1 MALTSNQ
8 RFGLRILAGLTAIW
22 FLKSLLFSSPSK
34 RNPSVHSEIAIA
46 NVFERV
52 TSGTPLG
59 SSALNPQRYSFLQS
73 RIGRDDTHD
82 LFDTDIHAGLED
94 FWNRFQLPFATAPE
108 TVHLDEQVIKG
119 TVEELLAFN
128 GWAAAA
134 CTTLTRPYA
143 SDSEDPYSDL
153 TKPGQRYF
161 FALVVH
167 SADHF
172 FIDQLAVVV
181 QAARKLGTQ
190 AIFVSVVDYASTDSI
205 PFLCD
210 LAEAVMILLG
220 IPFRIRRVPPMTSDP
235 AASYYPLE
243 EAYTRNLALEPLFEL
258 YERRQVSFIR
268 VIWLKGFTCPNDILE
283 TLRISIMNQA
293 TMVCGMDWK
302 EHNGFFIYNDRWR
315 TRDLDGNLFRGSK
328 STSPIDEAPPRD
340 AESAA
345 RYQQHLP
352 FQVFCCESGSH
363 IVDPMMTYYAGIHYR
378 SSVAG
383 VFNITSAGSGKSPVW
398 TEGPC
403 MDSSQMHFCRDI
415 WLMSAKEGV
424 KEAAREAKQRGKSGK
439 PRGLSRELEDLI
451 RVVAPRLS
459 IPAEELPPPT
469 RPKKPAAS
477 AENPGKESKGKQG
490 NVDLVDHNAH
500 LPQADFDQTD
510 GVGAGRDLAANEEKE
525 AAKKKKQD
533 AADPPLVT
541 DDKAVG
547 GKPLPQ
553 GQQKFKRDKL
563 AEPPVEQAVPE
574 QDIPESAAK
583 GKPAGDRSQSTRPDD
598 QAEQEEQ
605 SAATP
610 PGEPTWSEEGGDAD
624 LDRTEQQE
632 DEQKE
637 DEQTEDEQQE
647 DEQQEDVQQE
657 DEQQEGDQKEEEQR
671 EDEQREDEQKEEEQR
686 EDERPSQSSEEY
698 GEEEQEE
705 EEETG
710 VLSQISTMPNSA
722 FKPARI
728 LVNPRCITTYAGV
741 SHTKLALDLF
751 GSGDD
756 VEPSREFGGK
766 YHFSDDKFVA
776 APNAFVCQEMRTTGG
791 RLSTK
796 QQRRTNFHISKT
808 LRAGWRPGDYV

>member
-1 MALTSNQ
+1 MSLTSNQ
-8 RFGLRILAGLTAIW
+8 RFALRILAGLAAIW
-22 FLKSLLFSSPSK
+22 FLLSLLFSSPSK
-34 RNPSVHSEIAIA
+34 RNASVQSEIAIA

-59 SSALNPQRYSFLQS
+59 SSALNPQRYPFLQS
-73 RIGRDDTHD
+73 RIGRDDTRD
-82 LFDTDIHAGLED
+82 IFDTDIHAGLED
-94 FWNRFQLPFATAPE
+94 FWHRFQLPFATAPE

-190 AIFVSVVDYASTDSI
+190 TIFVSIVDYASTDSI

-210 LAEAVMILLG
+210 LAEAVMVLLG

-340 AESAA
+340 AASAA

-363 IVDPMMTYYAGIHYR
+363 IVDPMNTYYAGIHYR

-424 KEAAREAKQRGKSGK
+424 KEAAREAKQRAKAGK
-439 PRGLSRELEDLI
+439 PRGLTRELEDLI

-459 IPAEELPPPT
+459 IPVEELPQPSHPD
-469 RPKKPAAS
+469 KPATPTEQHTEQS
-477 AENPGKESKGKQG
+477 QDKQG

-500 LPQADFDQTD
+500 LPQADFDKTD

-525 AAKKKKQD
+525 AARKKEQ
-533 AADPPLVT
+533 DPPEAPLIT
-541 DDKAVG
+541 DEKAVG
-547 GKPLPQ
+547 GKPLPK
-553 GQQKFKRDKL
+553 GQQRMKRDEL
-563 AEPPVEQAVPE
+563 VEPPVGQPFVEQE
-574 QDIPESAAK
+574 NQESLQE
-583 GKPAGDRSQSTRPDD
+583 KPAAERSQSEANRP
-598 QAEQEEQ
+598 
-605 SAATP
+605 
-610 PGEPTWSEEGGDAD
+610 
-624 LDRTEQQE
+624 
-632 DEQKE
+632 EQKE
-637 DEQTEDEQQE
+637 DMPSESQLKWPTSPSGEYDED
-647 DEQQEDVQQE
+647 
-657 DEQQEGDQKEEEQR
+657 G
-671 EDEQREDEQKEEEQR
+671 
-686 EDERPSQSSEEY
+686 
-698 GEEEQEE
+698 EE

-710 VLSQISTMPNSA
+710 VLNQISTIPNSD

-766 YHFSDDKFVA
+766 YHFSDEKFVG

>member
-1 MALTSNQ
+1 MALSSNQ
-8 RFGLRILAGLTAIW
+8 RFGLRILAGLLGIW
-22 FLKSLLFSSPSK
+22 FIKSMLFSSSE
-34 RNPSVHSEIAIA
+34 RNPSVESEIAIA

-59 SSALNPQRYSFLQS
+59 SSALNPQRYPFLQS
-73 RIGRDDTHD
+73 RIGRDDTQD

-94 FWNRFQLPFATAPE
+94 FWQRFQLPFATAPE
-108 TVHLDEQVIKG
+108 TIHLDEQVIKG
-119 TVEELLAFN
+119 TVEELLSFN

-143 SDSEDPYSDL
+143 SDSEDPYADL

-210 LAEAVMILLG
+210 LAEAVMVLLG

-268 VIWLKGFTCPNDILE
+268 VIWLKGFTCPDDILE

-293 TMVCGMDWK
+293 AMVCGMDWK

-340 AESAA
+340 AASAA

-352 FQVFCCESGSH
+352 YQVFCCESGSH

-383 VFNITSAGSGKSPVW
+383 VFNITSAGSG
-398 TEGPC
+398 
-403 MDSSQMHFCRDI
+403 D
-415 WLMSAKEGV
+415 
-424 KEAAREAKQRGKSGK
+424 
-439 PRGLSRELEDLI
+439 
-451 RVVAPRLS
+451 
-459 IPAEELPPPT
+459 PT
-469 RPKKPAAS
+469 QSEKV
-477 AENPGKESKGKQG
+477 GES
-490 NVDLVDHNAH
+490 
-500 LPQADFDQTD
+500 QAD
-510 GVGAGRDLAANEEKE
+510 GGEK
-525 AAKKKKQD
+525 K
-533 AADPPLVT
+533 V
-541 DDKAVG
+541 
-547 GKPLPQ
+547 
-553 GQQKFKRDKL
+553 
-563 AEPPVEQAVPE
+563 
-574 QDIPESAAK
+574 
-583 GKPAGDRSQSTRPDD
+583 D
-598 QAEQEEQ
+598 QAEESTKKVTIPVE
-605 SAATP
+605 
-610 PGEPTWSEEGGDAD
+610 
-624 LDRTEQQE
+624 
-632 DEQKE
+632 
-637 DEQTEDEQQE
+637 
-647 DEQQEDVQQE
+647 
-657 DEQQEGDQKEEEQR
+657 
-671 EDEQREDEQKEEEQR
+671 
-686 EDERPSQSSEEY
+686 EEY
-698 GEEEQEE
+698 GYEEEEE

-710 VLSQISTMPNSA
+710 VLSQTSTIPNSA

-756 VEPSREFGGK
+756 VEPSRETGGK
-766 YHFSDDKFVA
+766 YHFSEEKFIG

>member
-8 RFGLRILAGLTAIW
+8 RFGLRILAGLAGIW
-22 FLKSLLFSSPSK
+22 FLKSLLFSSSK
-34 RNPSVHSEIAIA
+34 RNASVQSEIAIA

-59 SSALNPQRYSFLQS
+59 SSALNPQRYPFLQS
-73 RIGRDDTHD
+73 RIGRDDTQD

-94 FWNRFQLPFATAPE
+94 FWQRFQLPFATAPE

-190 AIFVSVVDYASTDSI
+190 AIFVSIVDYASTDSI

-210 LAEAVMILLG
+210 LAEAVMVLLG

-293 TMVCGMDWK
+293 AMVCGMDWK

-340 AESAA
+340 QASAA

-424 KEAAREAKQRGKSGK
+424 KEAARDAKQRAKAGK

-459 IPAEELPPPT
+459 IPVEELPQPT
-469 RPKKPAAS
+469 RSTQSSPS
-477 AENPGKESKGKQG
+477 AEENAKHAKDKQG
-490 NVDLVDHNAH
+490 NIDLVDHNAL

-525 AAKKKKQD
+525 AAKKKEQD
-533 AADPPLVT
+533 TLEVPIVPDE
-541 DDKAVG
+541 KAVG
-547 GKPLPQ
+547 GKPLPK
-553 GQQKFKRDKL
+553 GQQKVKRDEL
-563 AEPPVEQAVPE
+563 VEPPVGELSPEEDINESPEGKTADEPVKQGEESRPTEQGEPAGSEKQEGQVGE
-574 QDIPESAAK
+574 QPGESAK
-583 GKPAGDRSQSTRPDD
+583 KEPIPVEEDYDD
-598 QAEQEEQ
+598 
-605 SAATP
+605 
-610 PGEPTWSEEGGDAD
+610 SE
-624 LDRTEQQE
+624 
-632 DEQKE
+632 
-637 DEQTEDEQQE
+637 
-647 DEQQEDVQQE
+647 
-657 DEQQEGDQKEEEQR
+657 
-671 EDEQREDEQKEEEQR
+671 
-686 EDERPSQSSEEY
+686 
-698 GEEEQEE
+698 EE

-710 VLSQISTMPNSA
+710 VLSQTSTIPNSDL
-722 FKPARI
+722 KPARI

-766 YHFSDDKFVA
+766 YHFSDEKFVG

>member
-1 MALTSNQ
+1 MALSSNQ
-8 RFGLRILAGLTAIW
+8 RFGLRILGGLTAFW
-22 FLKSLLFSSPSK
+22 FLKSILFSSK
-34 RNPSVHSEIAIA
+34 RNKPSVESEIAIA

-59 SSALNPQRYSFLQS
+59 SSALNPQRYPFLQS
-73 RIGRDDTHD
+73 RLGRDESHD

-94 FWNRFQLPFATAPE
+94 FWNRFQIPFATAPE
-108 TVHLDEQVIKG
+108 TLHLDEQVIKG
-119 TVEELLAFN
+119 TVDELLAFN

-143 SDSEDPYSDL
+143 SDSDEPYADL

-172 FIDQLAVVV
+172 FIDQLAVLV

-190 AIFVSVVDYASTDSI
+190 SIFASIVDYASTDST

-210 LAEAVMILLG
+210 LAEAVMVLLG
-220 IPFRIRRVPPMTSDP
+220 IPFRIRRVPPMTTDP

-283 TLRISIMNQA
+283 TLRISLMNQA
-293 TMVCGMDWK
+293 TMVCSMDWK

-315 TRDLDGNLFRGSK
+315 TRDLNGNLFRGSK
-328 STSPIDEAPPRD
+328 STSPIDESPPRD
-340 AESAA
+340 AASAA

-363 IVDPMMTYYAGIHYR
+363 IVDPMVTYYAGIHYR

-403 MDSSQMHFCRDI
+403 MDSSQMHFCRDM
-415 WLMSAKEGV
+415 WLMAAKEGV
-424 KEAAREAKQRGKSGK
+424 KEAAREAKQRDKAGK
-439 PRGLSRELEDLI
+439 PRGLSREMEDLI

-459 IPAEELPPPT
+459 IPVEEFPQPT
-469 RPKKPAAS
+469 RPTQPVAPLQP
-477 AENPGKESKGKQG
+477 EEPITDRQG
-490 NVDLVDHNAH
+490 NLDLVDHNAH
-500 LPQADFDQTD
+500 LPQADFDRSD
-510 GVGAGRDLAANEEKE
+510 GVGAGRDVAANEEKE
-525 AAKKKKQD
+525 AAKKKEQSPVED
-533 AADPPLVT
+533 PLVP

-547 GKPLPQ
+547 GKPLPK
-553 GQQKFKRDKL
+553 GQQRVKRD
-563 AEPPVEQAVPE
+563 EIVQPPAPENTESNPQTPPDQKGQSSPGDDSLPASEKAQALTTGG
-574 QDIPESAAK
+574 
-583 GKPAGDRSQSTRPDD
+583 GKPDD
-598 QAEQEEQ
+598 DDSYDEADVEAFNQM
-605 SAATP
+605 SA
-610 PGEPTWSEEGGDAD
+610 
-624 LDRTEQQE
+624 L
-632 DEQKE
+632 
-637 DEQTEDEQQE
+637 
-647 DEQQEDVQQE
+647 
-657 DEQQEGDQKEEEQR
+657 
-671 EDEQREDEQKEEEQR
+671 
-686 EDERPSQSSEEY
+686 
-698 GEEEQEE
+698 
-705 EEETG
+705 
-710 VLSQISTMPNSA
+710 PNSA

-766 YHFSDDKFVA
+766 YHFAEEKWIG

-796 QQRRTNFHISKT
+796 QQRRTNFHIART
-808 LRAGWRPGDYV
+808 LGAGWRPGDYV

>member
-8 RFGLRILAGLTAIW
+8 RFGLRILAGLAGIW
-22 FLKSLLFSSPSK
+22 FLKSLLFSSPTK
-34 RNPSVHSEIAIA
+34 NASVESEIAIA

-59 SSALNPQRYSFLQS
+59 SSALNPQRYPFLQS
-73 RIGRDDTHD
+73 RIGRDDTQD

-94 FWNRFQLPFATAPE
+94 FWQRFQLPFATAPE

-190 AIFVSVVDYASTDSI
+190 AIFVSIVDYASTDSI

-210 LAEAVMILLG
+210 LAEAVMVLLG

-340 AESAA
+340 SASAA

-424 KEAAREAKQRGKSGK
+424 KEAAREAKQRDKAGK

-459 IPAEELPPPT
+459 IPVEDLPQPT
-469 RPKKPAAS
+469 RPSQPS
-477 AENPGKESKGKQG
+477 TSTEQQSKYSKDKQG
-490 NVDLVDHNAH
+490 NIDLVDHNAL

-525 AAKKKKQD
+525 AAKKKEQE
-533 AADPPLVT
+533 DPVEIPLVA
-541 DDKAVG
+541 DEKAVG
-547 GKPLPQ
+547 GKPLPK
-553 GQQKFKRDKL
+553 GQQKVKRDELVQPPVGQPESEKDAKKL
-563 AEPPVEQAVPE
+563 AEGTPADDPSQLPPADKQDKQGEENSPTQPVE
-574 QDIPESAAK
+574 
-583 GKPAGDRSQSTRPDD
+583 PAG
-598 QAEQEEQ
+598 
-605 SAATP
+605 
-610 PGEPTWSEEGGDAD
+610 SE
-624 LDRTEQQE
+624 
-632 DEQKE
+632 K
-637 DEQTEDEQQE
+637 
-647 DEQQEDVQQE
+647 
-657 DEQQEGDQKEEEQR
+657 EGDQAGASGAEGAEQKGDQLGESPKKESIPAEEEYDEP
-671 EDEQREDEQKEEEQR
+671 ED
-686 EDERPSQSSEEY
+686 
-698 GEEEQEE
+698 E

-710 VLSQISTMPNSA
+710 VLSQTSTIPNSDL
-722 FKPARI
+722 KPARI

-766 YHFSDDKFVA
+766 YHFSDEKFVG

>member
-1 MALTSNQ
+1 MALSSNQ
-8 RFGLRILAGLTAIW
+8 RFGLRILAGLLGIW
-22 FLKSLLFSSPSK
+22 FIKSMLFSSSE
-34 RNPSVHSEIAIA
+34 RNPSVESEIAIA

-59 SSALNPQRYSFLQS
+59 SSALNPQRYPFLQS
-73 RIGRDDTHD
+73 RIGRDDTQD

-94 FWNRFQLPFATAPE
+94 FWQRFQLPFATAPE
-108 TVHLDEQVIKG
+108 TIHLDEQVIKG
-119 TVEELLAFN
+119 TVEELLSFN

-143 SDSEDPYSDL
+143 SDSEDPYADL

-210 LAEAVMILLG
+210 LAEAVMVLLG

-268 VIWLKGFTCPNDILE
+268 VIWLKGFTCPDDILE

-293 TMVCGMDWK
+293 AMVCGMDWK

-340 AESAA
+340 AASAA

-352 FQVFCCESGSH
+352 YQVFCCESGSH

-424 KEAAREAKQRGKSGK
+424 KEAARDAKQRDKAGK

-459 IPAEELPPPT
+459 IPVEELPQPT
-469 RPKKPAAS
+469 RSSPPSKS
-477 AENPGKESKGKQG
+477 KEEHEKHVEDKQG
-490 NVDLVDHNAH
+490 NIDLVDHNAL
-500 LPQADFDQTD
+500 LPEADFDQTD

-525 AAKKKKQD
+525 AAKKKEQED
-533 AADPPLVT
+533 AGEQPLVV
-541 DDKAVG
+541 DEKSVG
-547 GKPLPQ
+547 GKPLPK
-553 GQQKFKRDKL
+553 GQQKFKRDEL
-563 AEPPVEQAVPE
+563 VQPPVEQTTPE
-574 QDIPESAAK
+574 QDQSSAKVKSTEDSTQSSPSDNQIKQGDPTQSEKVGESQADGGEK
-583 GKPAGDRSQSTRPDD
+583 KVD
-598 QAEQEEQ
+598 QAEESTKKVTIPVE
-605 SAATP
+605 
-610 PGEPTWSEEGGDAD
+610 
-624 LDRTEQQE
+624 
-632 DEQKE
+632 
-637 DEQTEDEQQE
+637 
-647 DEQQEDVQQE
+647 
-657 DEQQEGDQKEEEQR
+657 
-671 EDEQREDEQKEEEQR
+671 
-686 EDERPSQSSEEY
+686 EEY
-698 GEEEQEE
+698 GYEEEEE

-710 VLSQISTMPNSA
+710 VLSQTSTIPNSA

-756 VEPSREFGGK
+756 VEPSRETGGK
-766 YHFSDDKFVA
+766 YHFSEEKFIG

>member
-1 MALTSNQ
+1 VQ
-8 RFGLRILAGLTAIW
+8 
-22 FLKSLLFSSPSK
+22 
-34 RNPSVHSEIAIA
+34 SEIAIA

-59 SSALNPQRYSFLQS
+59 SSALNPQRYPFLQS
-73 RIGRDDTHD
+73 RIGRDDTRD
-82 LFDTDIHAGLED
+82 IFDTDIHAGLED
-94 FWNRFQLPFATAPE
+94 FWHRFQLPFATAPE

-190 AIFVSVVDYASTDSI
+190 TIFVSIVDYASTDSI

-210 LAEAVMILLG
+210 LAEAVMVLLG

-302 EHNGFFIYNDRWR
+302 EHNGFFIYNDRFVPFHVVSQPSFKITILLTMEFSVMLFRWR

-340 AESAA
+340 AASAA

-363 IVDPMMTYYAGIHYR
+363 IVDPMNTYYAGIHYR

-424 KEAAREAKQRGKSGK
+424 KEAAREAKQRAKAGK
-439 PRGLSRELEDLI
+439 PRGLTRELEDLI

-459 IPAEELPPPT
+459 IPVEELPQPSHPD
-469 RPKKPAAS
+469 KPATPTEQHTEQS
-477 AENPGKESKGKQG
+477 QDKQG

-500 LPQADFDQTD
+500 LPQADFDKTD

-525 AAKKKKQD
+525 AARKKEQ
-533 AADPPLVT
+533 DPPEAPLIT
-541 DDKAVG
+541 DEKAVG
-547 GKPLPQ
+547 GKPLPK
-553 GQQKFKRDKL
+553 GQQRMKRDEL
-563 AEPPVEQAVPE
+563 VEPPVGQPFVEQE
-574 QDIPESAAK
+574 NQESLQE
-583 GKPAGDRSQSTRPDD
+583 KPAAERSQSEANRP
-598 QAEQEEQ
+598 
-605 SAATP
+605 
-610 PGEPTWSEEGGDAD
+610 
-624 LDRTEQQE
+624 
-632 DEQKE
+632 EQKE
-637 DEQTEDEQQE
+637 DMPSESQLKWPTSPSGEYDED
-647 DEQQEDVQQE
+647 
-657 DEQQEGDQKEEEQR
+657 G
-671 EDEQREDEQKEEEQR
+671 
-686 EDERPSQSSEEY
+686 
-698 GEEEQEE
+698 EE

-710 VLSQISTMPNSA
+710 VLNQISTIPNSD

-766 YHFSDDKFVA
+766 YHFSDEKFVG
-776 APNAFVCQEMRTTGG
+776 APNAFVCQEMRTTGGPFCALPPFSYIENGRLICYFYSFHCHITYVLLG

>member
-1 MALTSNQ
+1 MALSSNQ
-8 RFGLRILAGLTAIW
+8 RFGLRILAGLLGIW
-22 FLKSLLFSSPSK
+22 FIKSMLFSSSE
-34 RNPSVHSEIAIA
+34 RNPSVESEIAIA

-59 SSALNPQRYSFLQS
+59 SSALNPQRYPFLQS
-73 RIGRDDTHD
+73 RIGRDDTQD

-94 FWNRFQLPFATAPE
+94 FWQRFQLPFATAPE
-108 TVHLDEQVIKG
+108 TIHLDEQVIKG
-119 TVEELLAFN
+119 TVEELLSFN

-143 SDSEDPYSDL
+143 SDSEDPYADL

-210 LAEAVMILLG
+210 LAEAVMVLLG

-268 VIWLKGFTCPNDILE
+268 VIWLKGFTCPDDILE

-293 TMVCGMDWK
+293 AMVCGMDWK

-340 AESAA
+340 AASAA

-352 FQVFCCESGSH
+352 YQVFCCESGSH

-415 WLMSAKEGV
+415 WLMRQGSCSRCLNNVTKP
-424 KEAAREAKQRGKSGK
+424 GK

-459 IPAEELPPPT
+459 IPVEELPQPT
-469 RPKKPAAS
+469 RSSPPSKS
-477 AENPGKESKGKQG
+477 KEEHEKHVEDKQG
-490 NVDLVDHNAH
+490 NIDLVDHNAL
-500 LPQADFDQTD
+500 LPEADFDQTD

-525 AAKKKKQD
+525 AAKKKNRKTQANNLWSSTRNLSVRD
-533 AADPPLVT
+533 ELV
-541 DDKAVG
+541 
-547 GKPLPQ
+547 Q
-553 GQQKFKRDKL
+553 
-563 AEPPVEQAVPE
+563 PPVEQTTPE
-574 QDIPESAAK
+574 QDQSSAKVKSTEDSTQSSPSDNQIKQGDPTQSEKEGESQADGGEK
-583 GKPAGDRSQSTRPDD
+583 KVD
-598 QAEQEEQ
+598 QAEESTKKVTIPVE
-605 SAATP
+605 
-610 PGEPTWSEEGGDAD
+610 
-624 LDRTEQQE
+624 
-632 DEQKE
+632 
-637 DEQTEDEQQE
+637 
-647 DEQQEDVQQE
+647 
-657 DEQQEGDQKEEEQR
+657 
-671 EDEQREDEQKEEEQR
+671 
-686 EDERPSQSSEEY
+686 EEY
-698 GEEEQEE
+698 GYEEEEE

-710 VLSQISTMPNSA
+710 VLSQTSTIPNSA

-756 VEPSREFGGK
+756 VEPSRETGGK
-766 YHFSDDKFVA
+766 YHFSEEKFIG